1 MPCALAGPIPGRD
14 SSSAAVA
21 VLTLMGP
28 PAALTSPGWPAGG
41 SAGWLISSAAARTI
55 AVGVGSGETPWGRG
69 CRFRRDC
76 LQISPRRVTLASCSC
91 GGPRQI
97 GIGSRTC
104 PGLCSWDVKLG
115 TVGQQLG
122 LVDKRRIY
130 LGQQSA
136 GSGNGIADP

>member
-1 MPCALAGPIPGRD
+1 M
-14 SSSAAVA
+14 
-21 VLTLMGP
+21 
-28 PAALTSPGWPAGG
+28 
-41 SAGWLISSAAARTI
+41 I
-55 AVGVGSGETPWGRG
+55 AVGVGQAVVRPAGGAAAQ
-69 CRFRRDC
+69 FRWDC
-76 LQISPRRVTLASCSC
+76 LQISPRCAILASCSC